1 MLGKGGVKPAASKR
15 EGDGASP
22 IGAWPARRVF
32 YRPDKGP
39 PPETGLPAIGLKP
52 EDGWSDDPAEPS
64 YNRLVPLPCRGGH
77 ERLWLEDGL
86 YVLIVELGYND
97 DPVVAGMGSAIFLHV
112 ARDGYA
118 PTEGCIALAEPDL
131 RAVLRLLG
139 GGSVIE
145 IRT

>member
-1 MLGKGGVKPAASKR
+1 MIPAAAKR

-22 IGAWPARRVF
+22 IGAWPVRRVF

-39 PPETGLPAIGLKP
+39 PPETGLPAIALKP
-52 EDGWSDDPAEPS
+52 EDGWSDDPDEPS
-64 YNRLVPLPCRGGH
+64 YNRLVPLPCRGSH
-77 ERLWLEDGL
+77 ERLWRADGL
-86 YVLIVELGYND
+86 YDLIVELGYND
-97 DPVVAGMGSAIFLHV
+97 DPVVPGMGSAIFLHV
-112 ARDGYA
+112 ARTGYA

-145 IRT
+145 IRA

>member
-1 MLGKGGVKPAASKR
+1 VKPAAAKR

-22 IGAWPARRVF
+22 IGAWPVRRVL

-39 PPETGLPAIGLKP
+39 PPETGLPVIGLKP

-64 YNRLVPLPCRGGH
+64 YNRLVPLPCRGSH
-77 ERLWLEDGL
+77 ERLWREDRL
-86 YVLIVELGYND
+86 YDLIVELDYND
-97 DPVVAGMGSAIFLHV
+97 DPVVSGMGSAIFLHV
-112 ARDGYA
+112 ARAEYA
-118 PTEGCIALAEPDL
+118 PTEGCIALAEADL

-145 IRT
+145 IRA